1 MKRTS
6 KHIRMSPD
14 IIREVLKRA
23 RKKRLSGRQEAD
35 ALVKEGMRVED
46 AKGEA

>member
-1 MKRTS
+1 MKQTS

-14 IIREVLKRA
+14 LIKQVLKRA

-35 ALVKEGMRVED
+35 ALVKKGMEVED
-46 AKGEA
+46 SKEA